1 MIYVPTIGII
11 FLNTDKVPQV
21 TKIFHS
27 ELFLKVCKKKE
38 NSHLT
43 MPAFWINL
51 EKKNN
56 HTISRITNKQR
67 MITRAL
73 SESSFIHHGH
83 LSFCK
88 PTLWV
93 LVWDHIRLSSIGK
106 QGMDRKSDRAL
117 RDREN
122 CGKKDPLSESVD
134 HTLGDRDPPDYFESR
149 QVLKEWSL
157 GTTVNVKK
165 GILSIYPDLIHSSDH
180 LDFQPTII
188 EAEAPSVL
196 IHNSRPSHTSF

>member
-1 MIYVPTIGII
+1 V
-11 FLNTDKVPQV
+11 
-21 TKIFHS
+21 
-27 ELFLKVCKKKE
+27 KKE
-38 NSHLT
+38 RKFPNACFCNVL
-43 MPAFWINL
+43 NL
-51 EKKNN
+51 DQKNN

-83 LSFCK
+83 LEFCK

-157 GTTVNVKK
+157 GTTVNVKN
-165 GILSIYPDLIHSSDH
+165 GISKATRPTKEVRKQGTCRTPTFLTKSHARTLSL
-180 LDFQPTII
+180 TM
-188 EAEAPSVL
+188 PSVV
-196 IHNSRPSHTSF
+196 SKRWPTRPFP

>member
-1 MIYVPTIGII
+1 V
-11 FLNTDKVPQV
+11 
-21 TKIFHS
+21 
-27 ELFLKVCKKKE
+27 KKE
-38 NSHLT
+38 RKFPFHNAS
-43 MPAFWINL
+43 FYNVINIDQ
-51 EKKNN
+51 KNN

-83 LSFCK
+83 LEFCK

-134 HTLGDRDPPDYFESR
+134 HTLGDRDRDPPDYFESR

-157 GTTVNVKK
+157 GTTVNVKN
-165 GILSIYPDLIHSSDH
+165 GISKATRPTKEVRKQGTCRTPTFPTKSHARTLSL
-180 LDFQPTII
+180 TM
-188 EAEAPSVL
+188 PSVV
-196 IHNSRPSHTSF
+196 SKRWPTRPFP